1 MKIISYICNELI
13 FIQTKPKQKK
23 IMRKGVIA
31 MLIAFSFAV
40 VSCGGAKEGEAVE
53 VEATEVE
60 ATEEVV
66 EVEATEEVVEVE
78 VEATE
83 EAAEVA
89 Q

>member
-66 EVEATEEVVEVE
+66 EVEATEEAAE

>member
-1 MKIISYICNELI
+1 LKIISYICNELI

-66 EVEATEEVVEVE
+66 EVEATEEAAE

>member
-1 MKIISYICNELI
+1 MLLVYYYICNELI

-53 VEATEVE
+53 VETVEVEATEVEATEVE

-66 EVEATEEVVEVE
+66 EVEAAEEA
-78 VEATE
+78 VEA
-83 EAAEVA
+83 A

>member
-1 MKIISYICNELI
+1 LKIISYICNELI

-53 VEATEVE
+53 VETVEVE

-78 VEATE
+78 ATE

>member
-1 MKIISYICNELI
+1 LKIISYICNELI

>member
-1 MKIISYICNELI
+1 LKIISYICNELI

-40 VSCGGAKEGEAVE
+40 ASCGGAKEGEAVE

-78 VEATE
+78 ATE

>member
-1 MKIISYICNELI
+1 LKIISYICNELI

-78 VEATE
+78 AAE

>member
-53 VEATEVE
+53 VETVEVEATEVEATEVE

-66 EVEATEEVVEVE
+66 EVEATEEA
-78 VEATE
+78 VEA
-83 EAAEVA
+83 A

>member
-1 MKIISYICNELI
+1 LKIISYICNELI
-13 FIQTKPKQKK
+13 FIQRKHKQKK

-40 VSCGGAKEGEAVE
+40 ASCGGAKEGEAV
-53 VEATEVE
+53 EVE

-78 VEATE
+78 ATE
-83 EAAEVA
+83 EVA

>member
-1 MKIISYICNELI
+1 LKIISYICNELI

-60 ATEEVV
+60 ATEE
-66 EVEATEEVVEVE
+66 
-78 VEATE
+78 
-83 EAAEVA
+83 AAEVA

>member
-1 MKIISYICNELI
+1 LKIISYICNELI

-78 VEATE
+78 ATE

>member
-1 MKIISYICNELI
+1 
-13 FIQTKPKQKK
+13 
-23 IMRKGVIA
+23 MRKGVIA

-60 ATEEVV
+60 ATEE
-66 EVEATEEVVEVE
+66 
-78 VEATE
+78 
-83 EAAEVA
+83 AAEVA

>member
-1 MKIISYICNELI
+1 LKIISYICNELI

-53 VEATEVE
+53 VETVEVEATEVEATEVE

-66 EVEATEEVVEVE
+66 EVEATEEA
-78 VEATE
+78 VEA
-83 EAAEVA
+83 A

>member
-1 MKIISYICNELI
+1 LKIISYICNELI

-78 VEATE
+78 ATE
-83 EAAEVA
+83 EVA